1 MAITEN
7 DLTAVA
13 QELGITL
20 QRTRK
25 ASKVAWELTK
35 DGHTTV
41 IQGNSAT
48 LDVLNFMRVTQGE
61 SEVPD
66 YTLYAEPIKVRAG
79 IFTSPKACTQV
90 MMSVCN
96 DPTQTADDILEDMKS
111 KGQNVRKDTIAVMM
125 SEIRKTLRYL
135 QSQGRLLV
143 S

>member
-1 MAITEN
+1 
-7 DLTAVA
+7 
-13 QELGITL
+13 
-20 QRTRK
+20 
-25 ASKVAWELTK
+25 
-35 DGHTTV
+35 
-41 IQGNSAT
+41 
-48 LDVLNFMRVTQGE
+48 MRVIQGE

-66 YTLYAEPIKVRAG
+66 YTLYAEPIKVRTG

-90 MMSVCN
+90 MMSVCD